1 MNSWWCMIL
10 TMTTVGYGDIFPVT
24 PGGRIFTIM
33 ACVIGTFVVSLI
45 ISQLTELIALEPDQ
59 EAAYDEIMNEK
70 KRKNNKEI
78 LDRRVIYFL
87 KYKVTKIRKEKKKV
101 KYQELFQKQ
110 IPYQKFREQI
120 EYNNE

>member
-1 MNSWWCMIL
+1 M

-24 PGGRIFTIM
+24 AGGRIFTIM
-33 ACVIGTFVVSLI
+33 ACTIGIFVVSLI

-78 LDRRVIYFL
+78 LDKRVKYFL
-87 KYKVTKIRKEKKKV
+87 KYKVTKIRKEKKRV
-101 KYQELFQKQ
+101 NYQALFQKQ

>member
-1 MNSWWCMIL
+1 MIL

-24 PGGRIFTIM
+24 AGGRIFTIM
-33 ACVIGTFVVSLI
+33 ACIIGTFVVSLI

-78 LDRRVIYFL
+78 LDRRVKYFL
-87 KYKVTKIRKEKKKV
+87 KYKITKVRKENKKV

-110 IPYQKFREQI
+110 VPYQKFREQI
-120 EYNNE
+120 EHNNE